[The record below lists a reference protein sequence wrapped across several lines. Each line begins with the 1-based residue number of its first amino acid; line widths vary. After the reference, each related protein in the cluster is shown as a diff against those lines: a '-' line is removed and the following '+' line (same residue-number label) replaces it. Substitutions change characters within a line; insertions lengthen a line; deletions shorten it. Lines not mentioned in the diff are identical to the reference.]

1 MGYYRFYIFVFALLF
16 CVFISCS
23 NDPLANNGSKT
34 STLKQTEEDISLSL
48 NEDLYN
54 SFSSNITRTDLD
66 EEDSYPTYFGGSYTD
81 SKDSLV
87 IFVKDMNKNG
97 ISDIYNRIGKHPNLF
112 FKSCTYS
119 LNELNELKENL
130 DKYYFENPTLRKEIN
145 WVSTGINIEK
155 NKIVVFLG
163 SLSTKS
169 IADFKK
175 NIIDSPMITFEEMQM
190 EEDLSYILA
199 DTISSYNTTRVT
211 NFSCR

>member
-1 MGYYRFYIFVFALLF
+1 MGYYRFYIFIFALLF

-87 IFVKDMNKNG
+87 IFVKDMNKMEFLIFITELEN
-97 ISDIYNRIGKHPNLF
+97 IQIYF
-112 FKSCTYS
+112 
-119 LNELNELKENL
+119 LNH
-130 DKYYFENPTLRKEIN
+130 
-145 WVSTGINIEK
+145 
-155 NKIVVFLG
+155 
-163 SLSTKS
+163 
-169 IADFKK
+169 AH
-175 NIIDSPMITFEEMQM
+175 
-190 EEDLSYILA
+190 IL
-199 DTISSYNTTRVT
+199 
-211 NFSCR
+211 